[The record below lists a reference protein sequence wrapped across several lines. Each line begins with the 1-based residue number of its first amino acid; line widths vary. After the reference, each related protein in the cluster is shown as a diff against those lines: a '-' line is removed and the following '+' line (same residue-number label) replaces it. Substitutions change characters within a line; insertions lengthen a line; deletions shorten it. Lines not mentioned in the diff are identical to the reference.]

1 MPAIKFSNDVV
12 VNEILYESNIISQFL
27 VDLRPSH
34 LLPASLADPAAPLR
48 RAKIQF
54 FIDTFMSKLG
64 SQFRTLLLADNQDA
78 KVDALLADVEKFIE
92 PLLDSAGP
100 FVDGSKELTY
110 AEVSTSMTKDLALAN
125 VRVQT
130 QVAPFLLRFYSLSN
144 GTYLP
149 TKLKSGLKSLPNFS
163 KWAAATIEHPS
174 IKSNYNEEAV
184 VARSAQTVAKIKAK
198 A

>member
-34 LLPASLADPAAPLR
+34 LLPASLADPSAPLR
-48 RAKIQF
+48 RARIQF

-78 KVDALLADVEKFIE
+78 KVDALLTDVEKFIE

-110 AEVSTSMTKDLALAN
+110 AEVSTCMTKG
-125 VRVQT
+125 
-130 QVAPFLLRFYSLSN
+130 F
-144 GTYLP
+144 G
-149 TKLKSGLKSLPNFS
+149 FS
-163 KWAAATIEHPS
+163 
-174 IKSNYNEEAV
+174 
-184 VARSAQTVAKIKAK
+184 
-198 A
+198 

>member
-34 LLPASLADPAAPLR
+34 LLPASLADPSAPLR

-110 AEVSTSMTKDLALAN
+110 AEVSPCMTRDLALAD